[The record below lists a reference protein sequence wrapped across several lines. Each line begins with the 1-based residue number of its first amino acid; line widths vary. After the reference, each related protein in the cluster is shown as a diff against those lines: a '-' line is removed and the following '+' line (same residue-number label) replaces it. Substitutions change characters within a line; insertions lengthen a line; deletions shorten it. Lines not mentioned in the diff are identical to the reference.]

1 MQAEG
6 TTSKSPLT
14 LLLLIGLLVVATLVV
29 LSNYLLRPGIELSIK
44 EQVHGDLRESGI
56 KTVKV
61 SVEGRDV
68 LLEGFTL
75 NHADWMKAES
85 IVNNIRGIN
94 QVKNQLVVKN
104 QTNE

>member
-14 LLLLIGLLVVATLVV
+14 LLLLIGVLVIATLVV
-29 LSNYLLRPGIELSIK
+29 ISNYFLRPGLELTIK
-44 EQVHGDLRESGI
+44 DEVSENLKEGGI

-61 SVEGRDV
+61 SVDGRDV
-68 LLEGFTL
+68 LLEGYIL
-75 NHADWMKAES
+75 NQEDLAKAE
-85 IVNNIRGIN
+85 NIIRKIEGIH
-94 QVKNQLVVKN
+94 QVENQLVVKN

>member
-1 MQAEG
+1 MQAEV

-14 LLLLIGLLVVATLVV
+14 LLLLIGILVISTLVV
-29 LSNYLLRPGIELSIK
+29 ISNYFLRPGLELSI
-44 EQVHGDLRESGI
+44 EDQVRGNLSEIGI

-61 SVEGRDV
+61 SVEGRNV

-75 NHADWMKAES
+75 NHSDWKKAEI
-85 IVNNIRGIN
+85 IVNKIQGIN
-94 QVKNQLVVKN
+94 QVENLLVVKN